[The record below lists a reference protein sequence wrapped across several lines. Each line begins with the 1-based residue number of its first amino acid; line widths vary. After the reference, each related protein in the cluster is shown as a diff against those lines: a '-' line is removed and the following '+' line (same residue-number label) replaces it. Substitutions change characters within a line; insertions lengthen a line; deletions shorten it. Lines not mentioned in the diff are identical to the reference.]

1 MVGVYEGTMLRPL
14 HLSSFL
20 YDLFLKLKVTIFASY
35 IENNAMYV
43 TGNGID
49 DVTQP
54 SEKDSLKLIK
64 WVLNN

>member
-1 MVGVYEGTMLRPL
+1 MKGLCLGLYILVV
-14 HLSSFL
+14 FL

-35 IENNAMYV
+35 IEDNAMYV
-43 TGNGID
+43 TDNGID

>member
-1 MVGVYEGTMLRPL
+1 MLGPL

-64 WVLNN
+64 WV

>member
-1 MVGVYEGTMLRPL
+1 
-14 HLSSFL
+14 
-20 YDLFLKLKVTIFASY
+20 
-35 IENNAMYV
+35 MYV
-43 TGNGID
+43 TDKGID